1 MGSFDN
7 FYIPEFSDK
16 PSPDTKNEFYKMV
29 EEFNLNSR
37 IIMFDT
43 QNISQTYAEMI
54 CLADI
59 GINLTTLISEN
70 FGYTPVEM
78 QACGLPVIGTDWGG
92 LKDTIVDNVTGFSIQ
107 TVLSKNGVRIN
118 LEQIKN
124 RIELLINNPEL
135 LKQMGVNARENVI
148 NNYSYT
154 LFADRIQ
161 NLISETYNEFIS
173 GSMNESE
180 IKLNPIMKEMS
191 HDI

>member
-1 MGSFDN
+1 MLFCGRINLQKNPMLLLSILRDMADKYKNLYLMFMGSFDN

-135 LKQMGVNARENVI
+135 LKQMGDNARK
-148 NNYSYT
+148 
-154 LFADRIQ
+154 
-161 NLISETYNEFIS
+161 NLIIN
-173 GSMNESE
+173 
-180 IKLNPIMKEMS
+180 
-191 HDI
+191 

>member
-1 MGSFDN
+1 M
-7 FYIPEFSDK
+7 
-16 PSPDTKNEFYKMV
+16 
-29 EEFNLNSR
+29 
-37 IIMFDT
+37 
-43 QNISQTYAEMI
+43 
-54 CLADI
+54 
-59 GINLTTLISEN
+59 
-70 FGYTPVEM
+70 
-78 QACGLPVIGTDWGG
+78 
-92 LKDTIVDNVTGFSIQ
+92 
-107 TVLSKNGVRIN
+107 RIN

-191 HDI
+191 HDIKIIMELHDV